1 MENGKDKELLE
12 LKEVTIRF
20 AGDSGDGMQ
29 LTGSQFSETTA
40 WVGNDLNTLPDYPAE
55 IRAPAGT
62 LYGVS
67 GFQLHFSSDDIH
79 TPGDQPDVLVAMNPA
94 ALKKNLPE
102 LKSGGIIIVNSD
114 AFDSKNLSLANYSSN
129 PLEDESLK
137 GFQVFQVPITSMTS
151 RALEGIKLTPKEVA
165 RTKNFFAL
173 GLMYWLFNRPLDTT
187 INWIHQKFAKKP
199 EYVQANERALK
210 AGYDYGDNT
219 EIFTSRFAVSP
230 AKLPSGVY
238 RNISGNEA
246 TALGFLT
253 ASVKSGLPLF
263 LGSYPITPASEILQY
278 LSEYKHFGVKTFQA
292 EDEIA
297 GITTAIGA
305 AFAGNLAITS
315 TSGPGLS
322 LKSEALGLAV
332 MTELPLV
339 VIDVQRGGPS
349 TGLPTKPEQADLL
362 QSVFGRNGEAPLC
375 VIAARTP
382 SHCFTMALEAS
393 RLAIKYMTPVILLT
407 DGYIANGSEPWKLPS
422 MDELPEIPVK
432 FVTEREGYYPYARNE
447 NLVRPWA
454 IPGTPNLEHR
464 IGGLEKSNIYGNV
477 SHDPENHH
485 LMVTLR
491 KQKIQNIQND
501 IPDLEIEGDLD
512 AEVLVAGWGGTYGAI
527 KEAITKA
534 RARGNKI
541 AQVHFN
547 YICPFPKNTGVVLK
561 QYKKILVPEINLGQ
575 LAYML
580 RSEFLIE
587 VIQYNLVRG
596 LPLTVSGIL
605 DKILEVA
612 GGNNGK

>member
-1 MENGKDKELLE
+1 MENDKEKDLLE

-29 LTGSQFSETTA
+29 LTGSQFSDNTA
-40 WVGNDLNTLPDYPAE
+40 WVGNDLNTLPDYPSE
-55 IRAPAGT
+55 IRAPSGT

-67 GFQLHFSSDDIH
+67 GFQLHFASDDIY

-102 LKSGGIIIVNSD
+102 LKSGGMIIVNSD
-114 AFDSKNLSLANYSSN
+114 AFDAKNLSLANYSTN
-129 PLEDESLK
+129 PLEDDSLS
-137 GFQVFQVPITSMTS
+137 GYQVYKVPITSMTT

-173 GLMYWLFNRPLDTT
+173 GLMYWMFNRPLDTT

-199 EYVQANERALK
+199 EYVEANEKALK
-210 AGYDYGDNT
+210 AGYDFGDNT
-219 EIFTSRFAVSP
+219 EIFTARFSVRP
-230 AKLPSGVY
+230 AKLPAGTY

-278 LSEYKHFGVKTFQA
+278 LSEFKQFGVKTFQA

-305 AFAGNLAITS
+305 AFAGNLAITN

-339 VIDVQRGGPS
+339 IIDVQRGGPS

-375 VIAARTP
+375 VVAARTP
-382 SHCFTMALEAS
+382 SHCFDMALEAS
-393 RLAIKYMTPVILLT
+393 RIAIKYMTPVILLT
-407 DGYIANGSEPWKLPS
+407 DGYIANGSEPWKLPT
-422 MDELPEIPVK
+422 MEELPEIPVK

-501 IPDLEIEGDLD
+501 IPDLEVEGDGT
-512 AEVLVAGWGGTYGAI
+512 AEVLVVGWGGTYGAI
-527 KEAITKA
+527 KEAVEKA
-534 RARGNKI
+534 RNKGYKI
-541 AQVHFN
+541 DQVHFN
-547 YICPFPKNTGVVLK
+547 YICPFPKNTGEVLK
-561 QYKKILVPEINLGQ
+561 RYKKLLVPEINLGQ

-580 RSEFLIE
+580 RSEFLVE

-596 LPLTVSGIL
+596 LPLRVSGIL
-605 DKILEVA
+605 DKIIEVA
-612 GGNNGK
+612 GGNNGY

>member
-1 MENGKDKELLE
+1 MENDKEKDLLE
-12 LKEVTIRF
+12 LKEVTMRF

-29 LTGSQFSETTA
+29 LTGSQFSDNTA
-40 WVGNDLNTLPDYPAE
+40 WVGNDLNTLPDYPSE

-67 GFQLHFSSDDIH
+67 GFQLHFSSDDIY

-94 ALKKNLPE
+94 ALKKNLSE
-102 LKSGGIIIVNSD
+102 LKTGGMIIVNSD
-114 AFDSKNLSLANYSSN
+114 AFDAKNLSLANYAAN
-129 PLEDESLK
+129 PLEDDSLSGYLVYK
-137 GFQVFQVPITSMTS
+137 VPITSMTS
-151 RALEGIKLTPKEVA
+151 RALEGIKLTPKEVS

-173 GLMYWLFNRPLDTT
+173 GLMYWLYNRPLDTT

-199 EYVQANERALK
+199 EYIEANEKALK
-210 AGYDYGDNT
+210 AGYDFGDIT
-219 EIFTSRFAVSP
+219 EIFTSRFSVKP
-230 AKLPSGVY
+230 AKLPAGIY

-305 AFAGNLAITS
+305 AFAGNLAITN

-332 MTELPLV
+332 MTELPIII
-339 VIDVQRGGPS
+339 IDVQRGGPS

-375 VIAARTP
+375 VVAARTP
-382 SHCFTMALEAS
+382 SHCFDMALEAS
-393 RLAIKYMTPVILLT
+393 RIAIKYMTPVILLT
-407 DGYIANGSEPWKLPS
+407 DGYIANGSEPWRLPA
-422 MDELPEIPVK
+422 MEELPEIPVR
-432 FVTEREGYYPYARNE
+432 FVNEREGYHPYVRNE

-501 IPDLEIEGDLD
+501 IPDLEIEGDENADL
-512 AEVLVAGWGGTYGAI
+512 LVAGWGGTYGAI
-527 KEAITKA
+527 KEAVEKA
-534 RARGNKI
+534 RNRGIKI

-547 YICPFPKNTGVVLK
+547 YICPFPKNTVEILSK
-561 QYKKILVPEINLGQ
+561 YKKILVPEINLGQ

-587 VIQYNLVRG
+587 VTQYNLVRG
-596 LPLTVSGIL
+596 LPLRVSGIL
-605 DKILEVA
+605 DKILEIE
-612 GGNNGK
+612 GGNNG